1 MDRLERNL
9 AGRADV
15 VRLNIHEPVGQ
26 AFTEALGFQ
35 YTPTFILFDS
45 NGEEVWRSVGVFDPR
60 QVTRQIDMLVE

>member
-1 MDRLERNL
+1 MDRLERDL

-26 AFTEALGFQ
+26 AFTGALDFQ
-35 YTPTFILFDS
+35 YTPTFILLDG

-60 QVTRQIDMLVE
+60 QVTRQVDALYE